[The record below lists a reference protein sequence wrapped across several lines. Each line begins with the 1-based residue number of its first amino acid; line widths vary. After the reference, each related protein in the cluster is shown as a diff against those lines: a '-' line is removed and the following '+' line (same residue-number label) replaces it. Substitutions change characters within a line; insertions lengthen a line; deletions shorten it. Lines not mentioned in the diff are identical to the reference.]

1 MSAVAE
7 PLVDS
12 SDRLAK
18 RNALVL
24 AAAQALAGGNSIV
37 IVSTAGIVGSSLAG
51 KALATVP
58 VSTYVLGMWVAT
70 LPVGLIAKRFGRI
83 ASFELGA
90 LCGAIAGVLC
100 CLAVLQASFAL
111 LCLGT
116 LFGGFYAAVHQ
127 SYRFA
132 ATDTASDAFKPRAIS
147 WVMAGGMFSAFVGP
161 QLVIATKDVWPPYL
175 FAASYLA
182 QAGVAILSGL
192 VLLATRIPRPAQAGR
207 SMGEGRPLAEIFR
220 QPRLIVAVLCGVASY
235 SMMNL
240 VMTSA
245 PVAMLDCQH
254 TVTDA
259 TLGLQWH
266 VIGMF
271 APSFFTGA
279 LIARFGTDR
288 MAGVG
293 LAIIAL
299 GAVIALS
306 GITIWHFWAAL
317 VLLGVGWNFAFVG
330 ATALVTQCHRPSERN
345 QVQAVNGAT
354 TIRSMAIS
362 SFSSGR
368 LLASYG
374 WSLVASVVLH
384 HVGRRSRASCWSPS
398 TCWRARG
405 RYSRRSLVASRGRR
419 PIAAKASRRHRHC
432 PRDQSR
438 IPLPLRAAG
447 DFCYVPRRLEAGR

>member
-1 MSAVAE
+1 MSAIAGPV
-7 PLVDS
+7 VDAT
-12 SDRLAK
+12 DRLAK

-37 IVSTAGIVGSSLAG
+37 IVSTAGIVGSSLVG

-70 LPVGLIAKRFGRI
+70 LPVGAIAKRFGRL

-111 LCLGT
+111 LCVGT

-132 ATDTASDAFKPRAIS
+132 STDTASDAFKPRAIS

-161 QLVIATKDVWPPYL
+161 QLVIVTKDIWPPYL

-182 QAGVAILSGL
+182 QAGVAVLSGI
-192 VLLATRIPRPAQAGR
+192 VLLATRIPRVSATDRRLGDA
-207 SMGEGRPLAEIFR
+207 RPLAEIFR
-220 QPRLIVAVLCGVASY
+220 QPRLIVAVVCGVSSY

-245 PVAMLDCQH
+245 PVAMLDCNH
-254 TVTDA
+254 SVTDA

-266 VIGMF
+266 VLGMF

-288 MAGVG
+288 MAGCG
-293 LAIIAL
+293 LALIAI
-299 GAVIALS
+299 GALVAMA
-306 GITIWHFWAAL
+306 GITVWHFWIAL
-317 VLLGVGWNFAFVG
+317 ILLGVGWNFAFVG

-345 QVQAVNGAT
+345 KVQAVNDFLVFG
-354 TIRSMAIS
+354 SMAIG
-362 SFSSGR
+362 SFSSGK

-374 WSLVASVVLH
+374 WTMVAEVVLP
-384 HVGRRSRASCWSPS
+384 V
-398 TCWRARG
+398 
-405 RYSRRSLVASRGRR
+405 VV
-419 PIAAKASRRHRHC
+419 
-432 PRDQSR
+432 
-438 IPLPLRAAG
+438 AAG
-447 DFCYVPRRLEAGR
+447 VLLIAVNLLARPKAA

>member
-1 MSAVAE
+1 MSAIAGPV
-7 PLVDS
+7 VDTT
-12 SDRLAK
+12 DRLAK

-37 IVSTAGIVGSSLAG
+37 IVSTAGIVGSSLVG

-70 LPVGLIAKRFGRI
+70 LPVGAIAKRFGRL

-100 CLAVLQASFAL
+100 CLAVLQASFTL
-111 LCLGT
+111 LCIGT

-132 ATDTASDAFKPRAIS
+132 STDTASDAFKPRAIS

-161 QLVIATKDVWPPYL
+161 QLVIVTKDIWPPHL

-182 QAGVAILSGL
+182 QAGVAVLSGL
-192 VLLATRIPRPAQAGR
+192 VLLATRIPRLGTADRRLGDA
-207 SMGEGRPLAEIFR
+207 RPLAEIFR
-220 QPRLIVAVLCGVASY
+220 QPRLIVAVVCGVSSY

-245 PVAMLDCQH
+245 PVAMLDCNH
-254 TVTDA
+254 SVTDA

-266 VIGMF
+266 VLGMF

-288 MAGVG
+288 MAGCG
-293 LAIIAL
+293 LALIAI
-299 GAVIALS
+299 GALVALA
-306 GITIWHFWAAL
+306 GITVWHFWIAL
-317 VLLGVGWNFAFVG
+317 ILLGVGWNFAFVG

-345 QVQAVNGAT
+345 KVQAVNDFLVFG
-354 TIRSMAIS
+354 SMAIG
-362 SFSSGR
+362 SFSSGK

-374 WSLVASVVLH
+374 WTMVAEVVLP
-384 HVGRRSRASCWSPS
+384 V
-398 TCWRARG
+398 
-405 RYSRRSLVASRGRR
+405 VV
-419 PIAAKASRRHRHC
+419 
-432 PRDQSR
+432 
-438 IPLPLRAAG
+438 AAG
-447 DFCYVPRRLEAGR
+447 VLLIVVNLWARPKVA